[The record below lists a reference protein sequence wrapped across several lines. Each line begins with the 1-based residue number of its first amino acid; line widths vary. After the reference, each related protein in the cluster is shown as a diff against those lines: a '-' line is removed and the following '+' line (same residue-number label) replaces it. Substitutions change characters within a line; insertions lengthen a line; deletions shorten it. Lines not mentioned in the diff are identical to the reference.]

1 MDEESVLKMNRFNI
15 RASDDRRAAKKRM
28 IDQRIQSEKIVKLT
42 DEVLRQALA
51 QRVSDIHLEPMGVQT
66 YRIRFRID
74 GALFLYTVL
83 SSEDY
88 MSMISRIKILAQLDI
103 SDKRSVQDGAF
114 VFHDIPMRVSVL
126 PTVHGEHLV
135 IRILDSRYYIRDLSR
150 LGLLPEQIEKLDR
163 MTARR
168 EGLILISGPTGS
180 GKTTTLFS
188 IANRLNQEA
197 LHVVSLEEPA
207 EILIPGVTQV
217 SLSGVRDFS
226 FEKGVRAVLRQD
238 PDIIILGEIRDAPS
252 ARAAIRAAAT
262 GHLCFATIHARS
274 AWGCRERL
282 LDFGVPDYMA
292 QDQLIGLVAQRLV
305 PRICPACGKVVD
317 MSEAQR
323 QKLNLSKKGKLRD
336 GAGCPACRQTG
347 RAGRIGLFEV
357 VDPERDASTPR
368 PFRASAVAHLK
379 KGKVAYADAEPYL

>member
-1 MDEESVLKMNRFNI
+1 MKKTWHKH
-15 RASDDRRAAKKRM
+15 ASDDRRAAKKRM
-28 IDQRIQSEKIVKLT
+28 IDQRKKRDGIVRLT
-42 DEVLRQALA
+42 DELLTQALS
-51 QRVSDIHLEPMGVQT
+51 QRVSDIHLEPMGPES
-66 YRIRFRID
+66 YRVRFRID
-74 GALFLYTVL
+74 GALFLYTKL

-88 MSMISRIKILAQLDI
+88 TSMISRIKILAQMDI
-103 SDKRSVQDGAF
+103 SDRRSVQDGAF
-114 VFHDIPMRVSVL
+114 VFRDIPMRVSVL
-126 PTVHGEHLV
+126 PTVHGEHMV
-135 IRILDSRYYIRDLSR
+135 IRILDSRYYIQDLAR
-150 LGLLPEQIEKLDR
+150 LGLLPEQTAKLDA
-163 MTARR
+163 MTAKN

-188 IANRLNQEA
+188 IANRLNREA
-197 LHVVSLEEPA
+197 RHVVSLEEPA

-292 QDQLIGLVAQRLV
+292 DDQLIGLMAQRLV

-317 MSEAQR
+317 MSEDQR
-323 QKLNLSKKGKLRD
+323 RKLNLSRRGKLRI
-336 GAGCPACRQTG
+336 GEGCPACRHTG

-357 VDPERDASTPR
+357 VDPLRDGKTPR

-379 KGKVAYADAEPYL
+379 KGRVAYDDVAHYL